1 MTLPLSPQLH
11 RRGFRCLHG
20 VDGSAG
26 MLERARSTGLYQE
39 LRLCVLGRE
48 PLPAPAGNGSGR
60 TPVGDTHVSR
70 RHRAGAAPEGPPV
83 TPCVLAEHYDAVTV
97 VGALGEGQV
106 PSSVLPEL
114 LRVTKPGKG
123 RAVSPPRR
131 DPGGGEMGHRA
142 PVDAGAPLNAG
153 PVAQLGQHCCQG
165 QAVHGVPDP
174 VPCQLWAAGQ
184 GRRWQ

>member
-39 LRLCVLGRE
+39 LRLCVLGKE
-48 PLPAPAGNGSGR
+48 PLPAPAGNGRGR
-60 TPVGDTHVSR
+60 TPGDPSVTPTCP
-70 RHRAGAAPEGPPV
+70 AGGGPARGGVPPV
-83 TPCVLAEHYDAVTV
+83 TPRVLAEHYDAVTV

-106 PSSVLPEL
+106 PSTVLPEL

-123 RAVSPPRR
+123 GRSFPLPAGTPRAVGWDTEPRWIWIPR
-131 DPGGGEMGHRA
+131 
-142 PVDAGAPLNAG
+142 
-153 PVAQLGQHCCQG
+153 
-165 QAVHGVPDP
+165 
-174 VPCQLWAAGQ
+174 
-184 GRRWQ
+184 